1 MPHPVPAP
9 DIAPDIAPALVARS
23 VSKQFGSTQALVD
36 ASLEVRSG
44 EVHGL
49 LGANGAGKSTLSRII
64 CGHVAR
70 NAGELLYR
78 GRTLSPRS
86 TREALNSGIA
96 LVAQETS
103 LAPDLSVLEN
113 IFLPELGRPGRLSFR
128 DMRRRATQILARL
141 GREHALPLDSEVRS
155 LSAAQR
161 QLVEI
166 AKALALDA
174 DLMIFDEPT
183 ASLSPTEV
191 DRLFDIIARL
201 REQGHALI
209 FVSHRLE
216 EVFSITDR
224 VTILREGRTVAA
236 SLETARLTQADI
248 IRHMVGR
255 ELGAIYATPGLDRAG
270 GTPEPVLE
278 VQNLS
283 ARPIV
288 RDVSFTVHRGEILGI
303 GGLVGAGRSEAME
316 ALFAL
321 RPRDGGTLRLKG
333 REIAIRRP
341 VDAIRQGIG
350 FVAEDRRA
358 QNIVPD
364 LSVRENLM
372 LAHIG
377 RHRGFGLG
385 YGARREKLAEL
396 LSSLALPAN
405 RMDANLLTFSGGM
418 QQKVIIARWLL
429 VDPEVL
435 ILDEPTKGVDIG
447 TRSAIYRILRD
458 IADRGVAVVVI
469 SSDFEELLGV
479 TERVV
484 VMSDGMTIADLP
496 TAILTEEKL
505 TLLAAPRTS
514 TARNRALLERLAQD
528 HGAFAWWALLEEDS
542 LICLGTAT
550 GPGAPQLGLRAGEA
564 RQSGGTEIAAAL
576 AARGTDPVT
585 EPGTGLQTVM
595 QPLRNARGHDLGW
608 IGLTTAPGRPL
619 PSPAEIARLV
629 RGLTHDPDTD
639 AAPEGDPA

>member
-1 MPHPVPAP
+1 MSNPLFPA
-9 DIAPDIAPALVARS
+9 DAPPALVARS
-23 VSKQFGSTQALVD
+23 VSKRFGSTQALSD
-36 ASLEVRSG
+36 ASLEVRPG

-49 LGANGAGKSTLSRII
+49 LGANGAGKSSLSRII

-70 NAGELLYR
+70 DGGELLYR
-78 GRTLSPRS
+78 GAPLSPRS
-86 TREALNSGIA
+86 TREALDCGIA
-96 LVAQETS
+96 LVAQETC
-103 LAPDLSVLEN
+103 LAPDLTVLEN
-113 IFLPELGRPGRLSFR
+113 IFLPELGRAGRLSFP
-128 DMRRRATQILARL
+128 DLRRRATAILARL
-141 GREHALPLDSEVRS
+141 GREQALPLDAEVRS

-166 AKALALDA
+166 AKALALNA

-183 ASLSPTEV
+183 ASLSPAEV
-191 DRLFDIIARL
+191 QHLFDIIGRL
-201 REQGHALI
+201 RDAGHALI

-255 ELGAIYATPGLDRAG
+255 ELGAIYATPGLDRAVAAG
-270 GTPEPVLE
+270 APVLE
-278 VQNLS
+278 VSNLS
-283 ARPIV
+283 ARPLV
-288 RDVSFTVHRGEILGI
+288 RDVSFTVRKGEILGI
-303 GGLVGAGRSEAME
+303 GGLIGAGRSEAME
-316 ALFAL
+316 AIFAM
-321 RPRDGGTLRLKG
+321 RPRDGGSIRLNG

-341 VDAIRQGIG
+341 IDAIRQGIG

-372 LAHIG
+372 LAHLG

-385 YGARREKLAEL
+385 YRSRQARVARL
-396 LSSLALPAN
+396 LSELGLPPD
-405 RMDANLLTFSGGM
+405 RMDASLLTFSGGM

-429 VDPEVL
+429 IDPEVL

-458 IADRGVAVVVI
+458 IADQGVAVVII

-496 TAILTEEKL
+496 TSILTEEKL

-514 TARNRALLERLAQD
+514 TRQNRALLETLARD
-528 HGAFAWWALLEEDS
+528 YNAFAWWALLEDQA
-542 LICLGTAT
+542 LICLGAAEAQ
-550 GPGAPQLGLRAGEA
+550 GAPPLNLRAGEA
-564 RQSGGTEIAAAL
+564 RRNTETGIPAAL
-576 AARGTDPVT
+576 AARDETIRT
-585 EPGTGLQTVM
+585 EPESGLRTLMVA
-595 QPLRNARGHDLGW
+595 LRNARGHDLGW
-608 IGLTTAPGRPL
+608 LGLTVAPGKAL
-619 PSPAEIARLV
+619 P
-629 RGLTHDPDTD
+629 D
-639 AAPEGDPA
+639 AARIRALTRDWQTDTHAEGDAA